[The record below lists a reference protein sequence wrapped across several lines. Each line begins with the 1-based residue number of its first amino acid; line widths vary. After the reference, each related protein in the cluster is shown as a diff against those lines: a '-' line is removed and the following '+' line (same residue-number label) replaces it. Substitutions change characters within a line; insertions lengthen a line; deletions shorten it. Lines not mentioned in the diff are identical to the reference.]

1 MSWAGLAAAVIVAVL
16 LQTTVCQMGEL
27 PLVDVDLLL
36 ILALIYGL
44 LAPVQHARI
53 AGWIIGFAYDLT
65 SEGPLGIYA
74 LALGLTALLLT
85 LMREVVNRH
94 VWHVRLLI
102 CFMAAL
108 PGQLLVP
115 LHLRFVQGGHVGSGW
130 QVVFSAVMLSVTAA
144 ALAALITGLPPLA
157 PRKRAPRRSWTG
169 G

>member
-1 MSWAGLAAAVIVAVL
+1 MSWAGLAAAVVVAVL

-36 ILALIYGL
+36 TLALVYGL

-65 SEGPLGIYA
+65 TEGPLGIHA

-85 LMREVVNRH
+85 LMRESVNRSL
-94 VWHVRLLI
+94 WRVRLLI
-102 CFMAAL
+102 CFAAAV

-115 LHLRFVQGGHVGSGW
+115 LHLRFVQGANAGAGW
-130 QVVFSAVMLSVTAA
+130 QIALSAVMLSLTAA
-144 ALAALITGLPPLA
+144 VLAALITGIPPLA
-157 PRKRAPRRSWTG
+157 PRKRAIRRSWTNG
-169 G
+169 